1 MKLNSAS
8 FAKLK
13 GVHPDLV
20 RVVTRC
26 ARDWKDKTLTFIITC
41 GPRTLEEQKILKASG
56 ASTTLKSRHLIAK
69 NGYSHAVDLGA
80 IIGGKYRGD
89 WPLYHKIAAAM
100 KAAAKAENV
109 PIEWGGDWKT
119 FQDGP
124 HYQLPWNEYPG
135 TTKGIKR

>member
-1 MKLNSAS
+1 MKLNKSS
-8 FAKLK
+8 IAKLE

-20 RVVTRC
+20 RVVQRC
-26 ARDWKDKTLTFIITC
+26 AVDWSDKTFTFIITC
-41 GPRTLEEQKILKASG
+41 GARTLAEQKVLKASG
-56 ASTTLKSRHLIAK
+56 ASSTLRSRHLIAD
-69 NGYSHAVDLGA
+69 NGFSHAVDVGA
-80 IIGGKYRGD
+80 IIDKKYRGD

-135 TTKGIKR
+135 TTKGSK